1 MSVMKGLTLTQ
12 KEQGR
17 LQTLN
22 RVLEGWMGIRE
33 AAYILGLSERHT
45 WRLLAAYRK
54 HGAKALSHGNR
65 GCRPSNA
72 TSPMMQEKVIALAR
86 ERYLG
91 VNHTHL
97 TELLAE
103 REGVVLSRS
112 VVRRL
117 LVEAGIPS
125 PRHRRS
131 PRHRCRRVRMPQEG
145 MLLQIDGSY
154 HRWLGEQGPWFTLL
168 LAVDDA
174 TGTAPYALFSDRE
187 DTEGYFRLMTGVIQQ
202 HGIPLALYSDRH
214 IVFRNPRPTSDNLE
228 SSTNDNRKP
237 TQFGRAMRELG
248 ITHVFAHSPEAKG
261 RVERANGTFQDRL
274 VAELRL
280 AGASTLVEANNI
292 LESFLPRF
300 NERFGVLAD
309 QPELAY
315 RSVDPGLD
323 IDGVLCIK
331 EKRRVAR
338 DNTVQYHGRTLQLF
352 PGTERTSYAGTRVE
366 VQERLDGRLLVSCQG
381 NILAPEEAPPL
392 AAELRAS
399 VDAYNAHGGW
409 AKLAEEELYDPIAEK
424 RAQTRQKRVGL
435 GWEGSWYEDEGRK
448 HAHRDLV
455 LAGMERARLEGK
467 RIGRPKVIE
476 REGFWQLFQEVVSR
490 IGEGGISRRQAA
502 RELNIGY
509 ATLKRLLDANWG
521 SLDKEI
527 NNDDPQDSLSLQLIG
542 EEKLMMAFP

>member
-1 MSVMKGLTLTQ
+1 MKGLTLTQ

-33 AAYILGLSERHT
+33 AAYILGLSERPT

-65 GCRPSNA
+65 GSRPSNA
-72 TSPMMQEKVIALAR
+72 TSSMVQEKVVTLAR
-86 ERYLG
+86 ERYQG
-91 VNHTHL
+91 FNHTHL

-103 REGVVLSRS
+103 REGVVVSRS
-112 VVRRL
+112 TVRRL
-117 LVEAGIPS
+117 LVEAGLPS

-145 MLLQIDGSY
+145 MFLQIDGSY

-187 DTEGYFRLMTGVIQQ
+187 DTENYFRLMIGIIQRR
-202 HGIPLALYSDRH
+202 GIPLALYSDRH
-214 IVFRNPRPTSDNLE
+214 IVFRNPRPASDNLE
-228 SSTNDNRKP
+228 PFIADKRKP

-280 AGASTLVEANNI
+280 AGASTLMEANKI
-292 LESFLPRF
+292 LESFLLRF
-300 NERFGVLAD
+300 NERFGVPAA

-315 RSVDPGLD
+315 RPIDPGLD

-331 EKRRVAR
+331 EKRRMAR
-338 DNTVQYHGRTLQLF
+338 DNTVRYHGRTLQLF

-381 NILAPEEAPPL
+381 NILTPEEAPPL

-399 VDAYNAHGGW
+399 VDAYHAHGGW
-409 AKLAEEELYDPIAEK
+409 AKLAEEELYDPILEK
-424 RAQTRQKRVGL
+424 RVQTSKKHIGL
-435 GWEGSWYEDEGRK
+435 GWDGSWYEDEDRK
-448 HAHRDLV
+448 RTHRNLV
-455 LAGMERARLEGK
+455 LAGMERARLQGK

-476 REGFWQLFQEVVSR
+476 QEGFLQRFQEVVSR

-527 NNDDPQDSLSLQLIG
+527 NNDDPQDSLSLRLIG

>member
-1 MSVMKGLTLTQ
+1 MEGLTLTQ

-22 RVLEGWMGIRE
+22 MVLEGWMGVRE
-33 AAYILGLSERHT
+33 AAYILGLSERHA
-45 WRLLAAYRK
+45 WRILAAYRR

-65 GCRPSNA
+65 GSRPVNT
-72 TSPMMQEKVIALAR
+72 TSPMVQEKVVDLAR
-86 ERYLG
+86 ERYQG

-112 VVRRL
+112 TVRRL
-117 LVEAGIPS
+117 LVEAGLPS
-125 PRHRRS
+125 PRQRRS

-145 MLLQIDGSY
+145 MLLQVDGSH
-154 HRWLGEQGPWFTLL
+154 HRWLEERGPWCTLL

-174 TGTAPYALFSDRE
+174 TGTAPYALFSDQE
-187 DTEGYFRLMTGVIQQ
+187 DTEGYFRLMMGVIKQR
-202 HGIPLALYSDRH
+202 GIPLALYSDRH
-214 IVFRNPRPTSDNLE
+214 IVFRNPRPAGDSLE
-228 SSTNDNRKP
+228 SSINDNRKP

-280 AGASTLVEANNI
+280 AGASTLAEANSV

-300 NERFGVLAD
+300 NERFGVPAA
-309 QPELAY
+309 QPELSY
-315 RSVDPGLD
+315 RPIDPGLD
-323 IDGVLCIK
+323 VDGVLCIK

-338 DNTVQYHGRTLQLF
+338 DNTVRYHGRTLQLF
-352 PGTERTSYAGTRVE
+352 PGTDRTSYAGIRVE
-366 VQERLDGRLLVSCQG
+366 VQKRLDGRLLVSCRG
-381 NILAPEEAPPL
+381 KLLTPEEAPPL

-399 VDAYNAHGGW
+399 VDAYYANGGW
-409 AKLAEEELYDPIAEK
+409 AKLAEEELYDPILEK
-424 RAQTRQKRVGL
+424 RAQARQKRIGL
-435 GWEGSWYEDEGRK
+435 GWEGSWYEDEDRK
-448 HAHRDLV
+448 RTHRDMV
-455 LAGMERARLEGK
+455 LAGMERARLQGK
-467 RIGRPKVIE
+467 CIGRPKVIE
-476 REGFWQLFQEVVSR
+476 QEGFLLRFQEVVSR
-490 IGEGGISRRQAA
+490 IGEDGISRRQAA

-521 SLDKEI
+521 SPDEENDSDNPQPQPVPKEGLVMVY
-527 NNDDPQDSLSLQLIG
+527 P
-542 EEKLMMAFP
+542 

>member
-1 MSVMKGLTLTQ
+1 MV
-12 KEQGR
+12 
-17 LQTLN
+17 
-22 RVLEGWMGIRE
+22 
-33 AAYILGLSERHT
+33 
-45 WRLLAAYRK
+45 
-54 HGAKALSHGNR
+54 
-65 GCRPSNA
+65 
-72 TSPMMQEKVIALAR
+72 QEKVVDLAR
-86 ERYLG
+86 ERYTG

-112 VVRRL
+112 TVRRL
-117 LVEAGIPS
+117 LVEAGLPS

-145 MLLQIDGSY
+145 MLLQVDGSH
-154 HRWLGEQGPWFTLL
+154 HRWLEERGPWCTLL

-174 TGTAPYALFSDRE
+174 TGTAPYALFSDQE
-187 DTEGYFRLMTGVIQQ
+187 DTENYFRLMTGVIKQ

-214 IVFRNPRPTSDNLE
+214 IVFRNPRPTRDNLE

-280 AGASTLVEANNI
+280 AGASTLVEANRI

-300 NERFGVLAD
+300 NERFGVPAA

-315 RSVDPGLD
+315 RPVDPGLD
-323 IDGVLCIK
+323 IDGVLCTK

-338 DNTVQYHGRTLQLF
+338 DNTVRYHGRTLQLF

-366 VQERLDGRLLVSCQG
+366 VQERLDGRLLVSCRG
-381 NILAPEEAPPL
+381 KILTPEEAPPL

-399 VDAYNAHGGW
+399 VDAYHAHGGW
-409 AKLAEEELYDPIAEK
+409 AKLAEEALYDPIAEK
-424 RAQTRQKRVGL
+424 R
-435 GWEGSWYEDEGRK
+435 
-448 HAHRDLV
+448 AHRDLV

-476 REGFWQLFQEVVSR
+476 REGFWQRFQEVVSR

-527 NNDDPQDSLSLQLIG
+527 NNDDPQHSLPAQPAPKEG
-542 EEKLMMAFP
+542 FVMVYP